1 MVWDRGAWPAPG
13 KVASKRW
20 GRRDAAMRLAKYPIS
35 PAIHSEFSLCDPI
48 DVAGATGQFP
58 LDAWRARRPLRA
70 VDGEDRLRAH
80 DAYRTAFAAPEPPG
94 AVYAAA
100 AADG

>member
-1 MVWDRGAWPAPG
+1 
-13 KVASKRW
+13 
-20 GRRDAAMRLAKYPIS
+20 MRLAKYPIS